1 MGSGV
6 AIVLAGFLNLML
18 LRFVGKD
25 RVVWILCLL
34 TNLSLT
40 ILFVVGWFI
49 IGEPQVLVGILLFA
63 CATVATLLWNGGGSP
78 QRHGEHRG
86 STGGAQA

>member
-1 MGSGV
+1 MGSGI
-6 AIVLAGFLNLML
+6 AIVLAGFLNLVL

-34 TNLSLT
+34 TNFSLT

-49 IGEPQVLVGILLFA
+49 IGEPQVLFGILLFA
-63 CATVATLLWNGGGSP
+63 CVTVATLLWNGAV
-78 QRHGEHRG
+78 HHRG
-86 STGGAQA
+86 TEDTGVAQS